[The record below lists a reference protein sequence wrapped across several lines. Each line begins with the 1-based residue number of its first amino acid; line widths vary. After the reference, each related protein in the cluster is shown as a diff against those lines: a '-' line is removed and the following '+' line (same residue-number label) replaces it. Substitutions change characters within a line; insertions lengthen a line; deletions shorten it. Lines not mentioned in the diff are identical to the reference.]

1 MTREIAEM
9 KALWKDLMTPVYRWF
24 ELPDGDEK
32 WADWS
37 AMFLVGIIIVD
48 LVVM

>member
-1 MTREIAEM
+1 MAEIKVM
-9 KALWKDLMTPVYRWF
+9 WKDLMIPVYDWL
-24 ELPDGDEK
+24 ELSAADEK